1 MTIEFTVPYPAR
13 KSAWTK
19 RYGLNAYWSG
29 KNHHVRAADARDLE
43 TLVRLCLRQQG
54 VPVRLFEKPVSI
66 SFWHN
71 TRMDIDNHAAVE
83 KMVVD
88 ALKGWLLRNDDRRH
102 YREKHSFF
110 HDENYM
116 RVVISDEADR
126 HLDEP
131 SKSQIQADVPQW
143 RPVPRCGP
151 KRREDRHAGAEGQ
164 QRAVR
169 DPSST
174 L

>member
-19 RYGLNAYWSG
+19 RYGFNAYWAG
-29 KNHHVRAADARDLE
+29 KKPCVRAADARDLE
-43 TLVRLCLRQQG
+43 TFVRLCLRQQG

-71 TRMDIDNHAAVE
+71 THMDVDNHAAIE
-83 KMVVD
+83 KMTVD
-88 ALKGWLLRNDDRRH
+88 ALKGWLLRDDDRRH

-116 RVVISDEADR
+116 RVVISDE
-126 HLDEP
+126 
-131 SKSQIQADVPQW
+131 
-143 RPVPRCGP
+143 
-151 KRREDRHAGAEGQ
+151 
-164 QRAVR
+164 
-169 DPSST
+169 
-174 L
+174 

>member
-19 RYGLNAYWSG
+19 RYGLNAYWAG

-43 TLVRLCLRQQG
+43 ALVRLCLRQQN

-66 SFWHN
+66 SFWHS
-71 TRMDIDNHAAVE
+71 TRMDIDNHAAIE
-83 KMVVD
+83 KMTVD

-116 RVVISDEADR
+116 RVVITDE
-126 HLDEP
+126 
-131 SKSQIQADVPQW
+131 
-143 RPVPRCGP
+143 
-151 KRREDRHAGAEGQ
+151 
-164 QRAVR
+164 
-169 DPSST
+169 
-174 L
+174 

>member
-43 TLVRLCLRQQG
+43 ALVRLCLRQRG

-71 TRMDIDNHAAVE
+71 TRMDIDNHVE
-83 KMVVD
+83 C
-88 ALKGWLLRNDDRRH
+88 GNTIRR
-102 YREKHSFF
+102 
-110 HDENYM
+110 
-116 RVVISDEADR
+116 
-126 HLDEP
+126 P
-131 SKSQIQADVPQW
+131 PQSW
-143 RPVPRCGP
+143 GYVEELP
-151 KRREDRHAGAEGQ
+151 
-164 QRAVR
+164 
-169 DPSST
+169 
-174 L
+174 

>member
-1 MTIEFTVPYPAR
+1 MTIEFTVPYPVR

-19 RYGLNAYWSG
+19 RYGFNAYWAG
-29 KNHHVRAADARDLE
+29 KKPCVRAADARDLE
-43 TLVRLCLRQQG
+43 TFVRLCLRQQG

-71 TRMDIDNHAAVE
+71 TRMDVDNHAAIE

-116 RVVISDEADR
+116 RVVISDEA
-126 HLDEP
+126 
-131 SKSQIQADVPQW
+131 
-143 RPVPRCGP
+143 
-151 KRREDRHAGAEGQ
+151 
-164 QRAVR
+164 AV
-169 DPSST
+169 
-174 L
+174 

>member
-19 RYGLNAYWSG
+19 RYGLNAYWAG

-71 TRMDIDNHAAVE
+71 TRMDVDNHAAIE
-83 KMVVD
+83 KMTVD
-88 ALKGWLLRNDDRRH
+88 ALKGWLLREDERR
-102 YREKHSFF
+102 
-110 HDENYM
+110 
-116 RVVISDEADR
+116 
-126 HLDEP
+126 
-131 SKSQIQADVPQW
+131 Q
-143 RPVPRCGP
+143 
-151 KRREDRHAGAEGQ
+151 
-164 QRAVR
+164 
-169 DPSST
+169 
-174 L
+174 

>member
-1 MTIEFTVPYPAR
+1 MTIEFTVPYPVR

-71 TRMDIDNHAAVE
+71 TRVDIDNHAAIE

-116 RVVISDEADR
+116 KVSVTDEAT
-126 HLDEP
+126 
-131 SKSQIQADVPQW
+131 V
-143 RPVPRCGP
+143 
-151 KRREDRHAGAEGQ
+151 
-164 QRAVR
+164 
-169 DPSST
+169 
-174 L
+174 

>member
-1 MTIEFTVPYPAR
+1 MTIEFIVPYPAR

-19 RYGLNAYWSG
+19 RYGLNAYWAG

-43 TLVRLCLRQQG
+43 ALVRLCLRQQG

-71 TRMDIDNHAAVE
+71 TRMDIDNHAAIE
-83 KMVVD
+83 KMTVD
-88 ALKGWLLRNDDRRH
+88 AIKGWLLRNDDRRH

-116 RVVISDEADR
+116 RVVISDEA
-126 HLDEP
+126 
-131 SKSQIQADVPQW
+131 
-143 RPVPRCGP
+143 
-151 KRREDRHAGAEGQ
+151 
-164 QRAVR
+164 AV
-169 DPSST
+169 
-174 L
+174 